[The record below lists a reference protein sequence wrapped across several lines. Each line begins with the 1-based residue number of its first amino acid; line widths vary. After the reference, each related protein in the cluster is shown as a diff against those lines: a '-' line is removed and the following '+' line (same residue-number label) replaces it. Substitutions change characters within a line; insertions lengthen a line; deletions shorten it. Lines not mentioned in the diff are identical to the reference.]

1 MSSIG
6 GTIMISQI
14 MAGETVTVITPNG
27 INFPQ
32 TEQPQSTH
40 QMQDSLKKRLK
51 AEIKI
56 IGAIQIMCG
65 VMVLSLGITLGSGPF
80 SPHFTPM
87 FSVLIK
93 SGYPFVGSLCFIISG
108 SVSIITEKM
117 SNKRLV
123 RSSLAMSSLSAV
135 FAIMGFIILCVNLS
149 SLGSASQLCDLSKLA
164 QPTTYYSYDYYHNR
178 YARGCL
184 IATASLNGVISV
196 MLICTFLELVLAVLT
211 ALLWW
216 KQASCSVPG
225 SVHFLSQ
232 SSKNEFSSPSKE
244 LSSPAYEELLNP

>member
-56 IGAIQIMCG
+56 IG
-65 VMVLSLGITLGSGPF
+65 
-80 SPHFTPM
+80 
-87 FSVLIK
+87 
-93 SGYPFVGSLCFIISG
+93 FIISG

-225 SVHFLSQ
+225 VSMLW
-232 SSKNEFSSPSKE
+232 P
-244 LSSPAYEELLNP
+244 L

>member
-56 IGAIQIMCG
+56 IG
-65 VMVLSLGITLGSGPF
+65 
-80 SPHFTPM
+80 
-87 FSVLIK
+87 
-93 SGYPFVGSLCFIISG
+93 FIISG

>member
-56 IGAIQIMCG
+56 IG
-65 VMVLSLGITLGSGPF
+65 
-80 SPHFTPM
+80 
-87 FSVLIK
+87 
-93 SGYPFVGSLCFIISG
+93 FIISG

-117 SNKRLV
+117 SNKHLV